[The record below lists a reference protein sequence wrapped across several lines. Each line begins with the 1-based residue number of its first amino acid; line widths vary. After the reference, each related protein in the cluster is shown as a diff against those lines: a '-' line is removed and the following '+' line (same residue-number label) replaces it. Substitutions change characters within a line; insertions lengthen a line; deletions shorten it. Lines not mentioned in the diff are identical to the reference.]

1 MAAEWHYSKE
11 GKQHGPVSASVLKNL
26 AKTGN
31 LLPTDLI
38 WKGWGK
44 RSQPPVAFVAN
55 AFGDTGYLDKS
66 VNFLPK
72 VWANAKALAR
82 RMRRDNCRAGG
93 LPVGIITR

>member
-1 MAAEWHYSKE
+1 MEDVPDGTVHRLR
-11 GKQHGPVSASVLKNL
+11 VR
-26 AKTGN
+26 
-31 LLPTDLI
+31 
-38 WKGWGK
+38 GWGK
-44 RSQPPVAFVAN
+44 RGHPPVAFVAN

-93 LPVGIITR
+93 HPVGIITL